1 MNNKIIKEVDKILKE
16 RRLIVLERT
25 KMQKK
30 NYYLMKNMHI

>member
-16 RRLIVLERT
+16 RRLIVLKEQ